1 MGELKPVQDGSEL
14 VPQGFHHVRTGGR
27 LECQSLYIAVQSN
40 LLLGNLA
47 ERLYTGE
54 EAAPRIMQDRTEP
67 CEPVHV
73 PLKQVQQVR
82 LDNIVEVVSCRDL
95 CRPDPSS
102 CDIDRFPPED
112 TAVRAGGQPIFPL
125 PKKIVKPPA
134 ILRSQVHRFFPVT
147 CDPLVDGDCSD
158 LCL

>member
-14 VPQGFHHVRTGGR
+14 VPQRLHHVRTGRR
-27 LECQSLYIAVQSN
+27 LECQALHEAIQGN

-47 ERLYTGE
+47 ERLYTRQ

-73 PLKQVQQVR
+73 PLKQAQQVR
-82 LDNIVEVVSCRDL
+82 LDNIVEVVSSRDL
-95 CRPDPSS
+95 DRPDPSS

-112 TAVRAGGQPIFPL
+112 TAVRAG
-125 PKKIVKPPA
+125 
-134 ILRSQVHRFFPVT
+134 SQ
-147 CDPLVDGDCSD
+147 
-158 LCL
+158 

>member
-47 ERLYTGE
+47 ERLYTGDQ
-54 EAAPRIMQDRTEP
+54 AAPRIMQDRTEP

-73 PLKQVQQVR
+73 LLKQVQQVR
-82 LDNIVEVVSCRDL
+82 LDNIAHDERYREL
-95 CRPDPSS
+95 RRPDPTS
-102 CDIDRFPPED
+102 
-112 TAVRAGGQPIFPL
+112 
-125 PKKIVKPPA
+125 
-134 ILRSQVHRFFPVT
+134 
-147 CDPLVDGDCSD
+147 
-158 LCL
+158 